1 MNVFEKS
8 KESDLKFNNIFIKID
23 DILSNLKIYCDNI
36 DLSSIE
42 KIKNNFKNK
51 IDDFYREDRK
61 LNIGIIGQVKAG
73 KSSFLNTLIFDG
85 KRVLPTA
92 ATPKT
97 ATLTKIEYSEN
108 NFIDVEYYTKEEWT
122 RLENEAV
129 NTELGGYQIAK
140 EIINMAK
147 KNNID
152 IKLYLDKKHEKINF
166 KSYENLMDE
175 LNDYVGENGKL
186 TPLVKSIKLGVN
198 KKELKEISIVDTPG
212 LNDPIISRTDKTKQ
226 FIELCD
232 VVFFLSRASQFL
244 DKSDVQ
250 LLTSQ
255 LPQKGVKKLVF
266 LCSKY
271 DDGLVDTIF
280 DEDSLEE
287 ANRTTKI
294 KLRRIAKN
302 VVEKNIIQLRNKGAS
317 EELINVIQDCKNPI
331 FISAMAYNMSKKTID
346 TFDEF
351 EQKVYENLNY
361 NDDLN
366 FDSLKS
372 IGNIDT
378 VKEIFEKVVNNKE
391 ETLIKKANSFIPD
404 VERQIK
410 EELINI
416 KTIIKKRITLLSN
429 NDKEDLIKKK
439 KHIKEQINN
448 ISAEVEE
455 IFGNLN
461 IKLEKNKSK
470 VLSELRNV
478 IKEYSSIS
486 EKTGIDVKV
495 NSYRVSTSVWYK
507 PSTWGTSRREYST
520 YEVSYQYLDAGDALE
535 NLRNYS
541 NESATLIEET
551 FNKAIDA
558 KIIKQKL
565 LEVVINNFNASNE
578 EYDPNYFK
586 LLATKTLNNIKFPV
600 VKIDITD
607 FINDISSKFSG
618 EIRDMSERS
627 KLKILLS
634 ESITKLFDNITS
646 IFLSE
651 INKFELQLNTLK
663 TEFSSGLL
671 ENINNE
677 FDSVIKQVCNKE
689 KEISL
694 NKEIL
699 DVIDKISL

>member
-1 MNVFEKS
+1 M
-8 KESDLKFNNIFIKID
+8 
-23 DILSNLKIYCDNI
+23 
-36 DLSSIE
+36 
-42 KIKNNFKNK
+42 
-51 IDDFYREDRK
+51 
-61 LNIGIIGQVKAG
+61 
-73 KSSFLNTLIFDG
+73 
-85 KRVLPTA
+85 
-92 ATPKT
+92 
-97 ATLTKIEYSEN
+97 
-108 NFIDVEYYTKEEWT
+108 
-122 RLENEAV
+122 
-129 NTELGGYQIAK
+129 
-140 EIINMAK
+140 
-147 KNNID
+147 
-152 IKLYLDKKHEKINF
+152 
-166 KSYENLMDE
+166 
-175 LNDYVGENGKL
+175 
-186 TPLVKSIKLGVN
+186 
-198 KKELKEISIVDTPG
+198 
-212 LNDPIISRTDKTKQ
+212 
-226 FIELCD
+226 
-232 VVFFLSRASQFL
+232 
-244 DKSDVQ
+244 
-250 LLTSQ
+250 
-255 LPQKGVKKLVF
+255 
-266 LCSKY
+266 
-271 DDGLVDTIF
+271 
-280 DEDSLEE
+280 
-287 ANRTTKI
+287 
-294 KLRRIAKN
+294 
-302 VVEKNIIQLRNKGAS
+302 
-317 EELINVIQDCKNPI
+317 
-331 FISAMAYNMSKKTID
+331 
-346 TFDEF
+346 
-351 EQKVYENLNY
+351 
-361 NDDLN
+361 
-366 FDSLKS
+366 
-372 IGNIDT
+372 
-378 VKEIFEKVVNNKE
+378 
-391 ETLIKKANSFIPD
+391 
-404 VERQIK
+404 
-410 EELINI
+410 
-416 KTIIKKRITLLSN
+416 
-429 NDKEDLIKKK
+429 
-439 KHIKEQINN
+439 
-448 ISAEVEE
+448 
-455 IFGNLN
+455 
-461 IKLEKNKSK
+461 
-470 VLSELRNV
+470 SELRNV